1 MPIKELDNI
10 VYKLRKR
17 GFKQDD
23 VLLHEC
29 PSCKAQGVAV
39 FKIAGR
45 QGGRDIRL
53 CIECGKAKSWRS
65 VAGMETREEDTSF
78 DLDAFLR

>member
-1 MPIKELDNI
+1 MPIKELDTL

-29 PSCKAQGVAV
+29 PACKQNAVAI
-39 FKIAGR
+39 FAIAGKS
-45 QGGRDIRL
+45 GGRDIKL
-53 CIECGKAKSWRS
+53 CIECGVAKSWRS
-65 VAGMETREEDTSF
+65 VAGMESREEDTSF
-78 DLDAFLR
+78 DLAAFLR